1 MAERLAKRK
10 AAKDRQ
16 DILDS
21 LSGGLSYGKSGVD
34 ITPQLS
40 QVGGMVKGLIQMPG
54 ATIMDIASGIVRPL
68 EKYVGGVKDPVDQ
81 YRPEDY
87 GTSNLITGTAQ
98 GLEQAGR
105 RAVGDITAI
114 PYVGK
119 PSASPTATDIKRYG
133 VVEGLSKAGI
143 DYGNLAL
150 TAAPFVKPSAWGISN
165 AYQDMLQARIARQ
178 NAPAYRYTGD
188 FIDVDALQGSRL
200 PARIVD
206 TPASPATRLAEAQ
219 TQRALPPAAT
229 QGMTIDELNQFART
243 INADKQIVRADTNA
257 LPEFWGGEPMINDRL
272 RGDYLQ
278 NEFDTQIANAKEF
291 FQNIPALERPVKVFR
306 GIMVEEPSAGVNAFS
321 DFVRTWKVGDVIEE
335 PGFMSTTIDRD
346 MAEGFANDGIVLE
359 IDIPKGAKVATPTMF
374 GDIYQ
379 SIENEL
385 TLPPNSKYQITQ
397 IDGKNIKAKIVPAE
411 TITTNFQNTRDEL
424 LRYTENTPATPAT
437 RLAEAQTQRALTPA
451 QVAPIEVAP
460 TTSRLTPPAFR
471 ERQVPTSTKITVESS
486 GIADPNVE
494 KRFTIR
500 AYDEGL
506 KEYKGV
512 LVMRWDPGAQK
523 AIIDEMSSTNAMATP
538 QLISAA
544 AHIIR
549 KTYGDI
555 KFPIEPSSSLSAYS
569 RPFVERLQQAGLID
583 SNYVLPNSNNL
594 NEIDRYNYTPT
605 DIASP
610 NVKGEKIVSP
620 LAYQPTYNEVLKSL
634 VESRRQAKLQGE
646 YGRLTT
652 PSNKLINEEQITNGF
667 DDPRFVPNEV
677 IPVVDYRIING
688 NSNEPKIIESLNDTE
703 LETLVD
709 NLRRDPS
716 NPMDLIDIA
725 KRNDPDYLTNIFAIP
740 SYLHINNL
748 IGSAEKIIL
757 SREINQRLMV
767 DSRPARMAKFINDH
781 IDPEWPELKRYLQ
794 RYGSVENFVN
804 SSEAFTWIRFLEPFF
819 ESERNGL

>member
-16 DILDS
+16 DIIDS
-21 LSGGLSYGKSGVD
+21 LSGGLSYGQGGVD

-40 QVGGMVKGLIQMPG
+40 QVGGMVKGLINMPA
-54 ATIMDIASGIVRPL
+54 ATVMDIVSGIVRPL

-114 PYVGK
+114 PYIGK
-119 PSASPTATDIKRYG
+119 PSASPTATDIKRLG
-133 VVEGLSKAGI
+133 VIEGLSKAGI

-150 TAAPFVKPSAWGISN
+150 TAAPFVKPAAFGISN
-165 AYQDMLQARIARQ
+165 AYQDMLEARL
-178 NAPAYRYTGD
+178 AYKNRSPFPTVKTPGSV
-188 FIDVDALQGSRL
+188 IDVDALQGSRL
-200 PARIVD
+200 PARI
-206 TPASPATRLAEAQ
+206 
-219 TQRALPPAAT
+219 
-229 QGMTIDELNQFART
+229 
-243 INADKQIVRADTNA
+243 AD
-257 LPEFWGGEPMINDRL
+257 
-272 RGDYLQ
+272 
-278 NEFDTQIANAKEF
+278 
-291 FQNIPALERPVKVFR
+291 
-306 GIMVEEPSAGVNAFS
+306 
-321 DFVRTWKVGDVIEE
+321 
-335 PGFMSTTIDRD
+335 
-346 MAEGFANDGIVLE
+346 
-359 IDIPKGAKVATPTMF
+359 
-374 GDIYQ
+374 
-379 SIENEL
+379 
-385 TLPPNSKYQITQ
+385 
-397 IDGKNIKAKIVPAE
+397 
-411 TITTNFQNTRDEL
+411 
-424 LRYTENTPATPAT
+424 TPATPAT
-437 RLAEAQTQRALTPA
+437 RLAEAQTQRALPPA
-451 QVAPIEVAP
+451 EIAPTEVAP
-460 TTSRLTPPAFR
+460 TTSRLAPPAFR
-471 ERQVPTSTKITVESS
+471 ERPVPTSTKITVESS

-667 DDPRFVPNEV
+667 GGAVPIPYVEV
-677 IPVVDYRIING
+677 PVSEYRNG
-688 NSNEPKIIESLNDTE
+688 ISTGAQGFFIDEPKILAGLNNLE
-703 LETLVD
+703 LEKLID
-709 NLRRDPS
+709 NLRRNPS